1 MTYIISVIEIAL
13 LLILPLIVFYQ
24 RSSWT
29 NKKTILT
36 IVAFYLIW
44 FLSYAFLHELSHLFG
59 SWITGTTI
67 AGYQLIPPFWEGD
80 FKTAYIDSRFE
91 NNTQAIVSV
100 LMPYLR
106 DVLFLIVGLWLL
118 KWRKINSYIL
128 VGLILT
134 LFILSP
140 LYDIVNNYSGLLFT
154 SSGDFRELSKTIGVL
169 YSNGIGL
176 LFTLIAV
183 LITLRI
189 FIIHKSYPFL
199 MKK

>member
-13 LLILPLIVFYQ
+13 LLLLPLVVFYK

-29 NKKTILT
+29 PKQFIRP
-36 IVAFYLIW
+36 IAAFYIIW
-44 FLSYAFLHELSHLFG
+44 FLSYAFFHELSHLFG
-59 SWITGTTI
+59 SWIMGTTI
-67 AGYQLIPPFWEGD
+67 AGYQLIPPFWDGD
-80 FKTAYIDSRFE
+80 FKTAYVDSRFE

-100 LMPYLR
+100 MMPYLR
-106 DVLFLIVGLWLL
+106 DVLLLIVGFWLL
-118 KWRKINSYIL
+118 KWRRINNSFL

-140 LYDIVNNYSGLLFT
+140 LFDIVSNYSGFLFT
-154 SSGDFRELSKTIGVL
+154 SSGDFRELSKAIGVL

-189 FIIHKSYPFL
+189 FTIHKSYPFL